1 VPYSQE
7 LDNQIDIQPSVAIL
21 IPAFNEA
28 TTVAAVVN
36 VAINSKLG
44 PVLVVDDGST
54 DKTSSFAKNA
64 GAEVLKLQNNLGKAG
79 AVVKG
84 ASFLDANILVLI
96 DADLLGLDER
106 HLTDLVKPLLE
117 DTADMT
123 RGDFKG
129 GRWQTNAS
137 QAITPVLN
145 GQRAIWREKLL
156 AIPDLQSQGYGL
168 EVTIAKV
175 AKQENWRVQHV
186 PLNGVSQVMKEE
198 KEGRK
203 GFTGFILRLQMYWQI
218 IRSAFR

>member
-1 VPYSQE
+1 M
-7 LDNQIDIQPSVAIL
+7 QPTVAIL
-21 IPAFNEA
+21 IPALNEA
-28 TTVAAVVN
+28 ATIASIVKVALK
-36 VAINSKLG
+36 SQLG
-44 PVLVVDDGST
+44 PVLVIDDGSSDET
-54 DKTSSFAKNA
+54 ASIAHNA
-64 GAEVLKLQNNLGKAG
+64 GAKVLKLKKNLGKAG

-84 ASFLDANILVLI
+84 ASFLDTNILVLI
-96 DADLLGLDER
+96 DADLLGLEAR

-156 AIPDLQSQGYGL
+156 AIPDLKQQGYGL

-175 AKQENWRVQHV
+175 AKQQNWRVQHV

-203 GFTGFILRLQMYWQI
+203 GLTGFILRLQMYWQI